1 MPIKNLHRLW
11 EFEPQ
16 ITCLT
21 IESYQSICVRVYL
34 IPDENSFQSWVFTII
49 TGSSLSVFSPDGLG
63 VTLRKQM
70 PCI

>member
-1 MPIKNLHRLW
+1 MPTKNLHRLW

-21 IESYQSICVRVYL
+21 IESYQSICVCVCVYL

-49 TGSSLSVFSPDGLG
+49 IG
-63 VTLRKQM
+63 
-70 PCI
+70 